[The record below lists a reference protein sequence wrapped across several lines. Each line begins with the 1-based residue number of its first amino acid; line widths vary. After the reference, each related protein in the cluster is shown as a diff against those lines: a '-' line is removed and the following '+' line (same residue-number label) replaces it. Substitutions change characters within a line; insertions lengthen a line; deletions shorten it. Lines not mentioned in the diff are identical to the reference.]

1 MIKFFRRIRFNLMS
15 ENKTGKYLKYAIGEI
30 ILVVIGILIA
40 LQINTWNQEKQN
52 RKQESQILTQLL
64 NEYNSNL
71 EQINSKIYIRQEVLK
86 SSLIILNYR
95 NRAFSEINPD
105 SFNLHLSRVITRP
118 TFDPELGVTNELSS
132 SGKLYLIRN
141 SELRNRITSFSS
153 ILSELKEEEIV
164 TFNHVENLFIP
175 FISEHYQLGR
185 VMAEFLN
192 DADFKATFTLDNS
205 EENKSI
211 KDLFPQADIKPI
223 LYNTEFEDN
232 IAVMISNTTY
242 TNQQS
247 KGVKEKIEAIIRLI
261 KLEIQD

>member
-153 ILSELKEEEIV
+153 FLSELKEEEIV